1 MNSEKQSEQTR
12 INQVIL
18 KIKQKLTAITAEL
31 NEAHFERAAVE
42 QNYGQNAKINT
53 LEVDDQMETNAE
65 VQQQKQLV
73 AKNVQTESILQQQVK
88 QLRRLSDSPYFGR
101 IDICEPGDQQPEKL
115 YIGTASFVDSQNN
128 FLVYDWR
135 APISSIYYNGT
146 LGSVNY
152 QTPAGQQQV
161 ELLKKRQFKIKQ
173 GKIRNMFDTNE
184 TVGDS
189 LLQDLLSEH
198 SDQYMHNIVAT
209 IQQEQN
215 SIIRDTTHDLLL
227 VQGVA
232 GSGKTSA
239 VLQRVAFLLY
249 HSRQDL
255 VADQMVLFS
264 PNYLFSNYISE
275 VLPSLGEKNLRQ
287 VTLHEFFSRR
297 FEGLQVENL
306 FTVFEARQTAS
317 PQIQN
322 HRAASG
328 LVQKAAVYAQTLPVE
343 QICFVALNLAGES
356 IISARTIKKLYQSLP
371 VSWSPALKFT
381 ATKKKLLR
389 LIKKI
394 GERQLAKDWVTDKLQ
409 NLSEEQIR
417 SWSRQVSQEPQLI
430 EKQLRQK
437 IVKNY
442 YRPIYEAIYNDY
454 FIDSYQQYS
463 DFLLKIDPAV
473 AKSFANQLEYHQI
486 SWENC
491 APLLMLRDT
500 LTGSGINHQI
510 KYLFI
515 DEMQDYSVDQL
526 LYLKH
531 AFPKAKFTLLG
542 DSQQALYTVA
552 QTPQAVLTTLK
563 DQLKFKKAKLIELN
577 KSYRSTFE
585 ITDFIQQILPT
596 GQQIQPFNRHG
607 QLPQVV
613 SVQPDCWQIKLLK
626 LIKSLQHSNQT
637 LAVITQTQATAIKLE
652 KSLQS
657 QLKVTRLTAN
667 SNKLEH
673 GVIVLPIYLAKGLE
687 FDGVIVFNTSQT
699 AYPTEKWSLLYTAC
713 SRAMH
718 QLVLF
723 SIGQPSK
730 IISQINTQKYLI
742 SNANTSVS

>member
-1 MNSEKQSEQTR
+1 MDSEKQTEQAR
-12 INQVIL
+12 VNQVVL
-18 KIKQKLTAITAEL
+18 KIKQKLATTTAEL
-31 NEAHFERAAVE
+31 SKAHFERAAVE

-53 LEVDDQMETNAE
+53 LEIDDQMETNAE

-73 AKNVQTESILQQQVK
+73 AKNVQTEGILQQQVK
-88 QLRRLSDSPYFGR
+88 QLNSLRNSPYFGR
-101 IDICEPGDQQPEKL
+101 IDIREPAEKQAERL
-115 YIGTASFVDSQNN
+115 YIGTSSFVDSQNN

-135 APISSIYYNGT
+135 APISSVYYNGT
-146 LGSVNY
+146 LGSVSY
-152 QTPAGQQQV
+152 QTPAGQQQA
-161 ELLKKRQFKIKQ
+161 ELLKKRQFKIQQ
-173 GKIRNMFDTNE
+173 GKIHNMFDTNE

-198 SDQYMHNIVAT
+198 SDKYMHNIVAT

-264 PNYLFSNYISE
+264 PNYLFSNYVSE
-275 VLPSLGEKNLRQ
+275 VLPSLGEKNMRQ

-306 FTVFEARQTAS
+306 FTAFEAKQTA
-317 PQIQN
+317 PRHVQN
-322 HRAASG
+322 TQTVSS
-328 LVQKAAVYAQTLPVE
+328 LVQKAAAYAQALPVK
-343 QICFVALNLAGES
+343 QICFVALNFSGEP
-356 IISARTIKKLYQSLP
+356 IIPARTIKKLYQSLP
-371 VSWSPALKFT
+371 AGWLPSLKFA

-389 LIKKI
+389 LIKGI
-394 GERQLAKDWVTDKLQ
+394 GERQLTKDWVTEKLQ
-409 NLSEEQIR
+409 DLSDEQIR
-417 SWSRQVSQEPQLI
+417 FWSRQVSQEPQVV
-430 EKQLRQK
+430 EKQLRRK
-437 IVKNY
+437 IVEDH

-454 FIDSYQQYS
+454 FIDIYQQYG
-463 DFLLKIDPAV
+463 DFLLQVDSTA
-473 AKSFANQLEYHQI
+473 AKNFANQLEYHQI
-486 SWENC
+486 SWDNC

-542 DSQQALYTVA
+542 DSQQALYTTA
-552 QTPQAVLTTLK
+552 QTPRAALTTLK
-563 DQLKFKKAKLIELN
+563 DQLQFKKAKLIELN

-585 ITDFIQQILPT
+585 IADFIRQMLPD

-607 QLPQVV
+607 NLPQVI
-613 SVQPDCWQIKLLK
+613 SVRSDCWQIKLLT
-626 LIKSLQHSNQT
+626 LIKRLQQSSQN

-652 KSLQS
+652 KLLQS

-673 GVIVLPIYLAKGLE
+673 GIIILPIYLAKGLE
-687 FDGVIVFNTSQT
+687 FDGVIVFDTSQV
-699 AYPTEKWSLLYTAC
+699 AYPIEKWSLLYTAC

-718 QLVLF
+718 ELALF
-723 SIGQPSK
+723 SIGKPSK
-730 IISQINTQKYLI
+730 IISQIEARKYLT
-742 SNANTSVS
+742 SVVNTSVS